1 MVHQRL
7 KASPDVVSFTGESW
21 KTLTNGT
28 LWCFR
33 NFVDDLACQCLLD
46 MITHEGTAMVG
57 LTLDA
62 AFLKHRF
69 NAALAGAVWK
79 FASVTDSLSS

>member
-1 MVHQRL
+1 
-7 KASPDVVSFTGESW
+7 
-21 KTLTNGT
+21 
-28 LWCFR
+28 
-33 NFVDDLACQCLLD
+33 

-69 NAALAGAVWK
+69 NAALAGAVFEICVSDRFLELLK
-79 FASVTDSLSS
+79 FWVLQ